1 MNGFGESNSFTFK
14 NKPNMLNTICN
25 MKEKI
30 LFRYI
35 KHTYSIRRGKTRKN
49 EKRKMVKQYE
59 YPAKRKVGW
68 SINT

>member
-1 MNGFGESNSFTFK
+1 MVLVKVIASHLKTSQIC
-14 NKPNMLNTICN
+14 LDTICN

-35 KHTYSIRRGKTRKN
+35 KNTYSIRRGKTRKN
-49 EKRKMVKQYE
+49 EKRKMIKQYE

-68 SINT
+68 LINT